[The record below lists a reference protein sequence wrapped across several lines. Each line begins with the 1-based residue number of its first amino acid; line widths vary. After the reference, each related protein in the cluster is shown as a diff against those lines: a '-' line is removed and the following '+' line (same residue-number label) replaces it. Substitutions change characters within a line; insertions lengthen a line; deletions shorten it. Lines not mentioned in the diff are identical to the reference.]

1 MVWRWRRRQECS
13 PRGTTASSEN
23 ASPLSPQ
30 AARAS
35 LGRRGEQVTRDFLLN
50 AGYRVL
56 CQNWVAP
63 HHRGELDLV
72 CQDEAGT
79 LCFVEVKTRRSRS
92 RLAGER
98 PVPLEAVT
106 PAKEQR
112 LRRAAA
118 DYLRALGHVRVP
130 FRFDVV
136 EVWADAQGR
145 PCLLRHWPD
154 LLPGRP
160 SFPQE
165 EETGES

>member
-1 MVWRWRRRQECS
+1 MAWRWRHRREDS
-13 PRGTTASSEN
+13 PRERET
-23 ASPLSPQ
+23 SPRDTGAP
-30 AARAS
+30 
-35 LGRRGEQVTRDFLLN
+35 LGRRGEDATREFFLN

-56 CQNWVAP
+56 CRNWLAP

-79 LCFVEVKTRRSRS
+79 LCFVEVKTRRILARS
-92 RLAGER
+92 AGAGER

-106 PAKEQR
+106 PAKERR

-118 DYLRALGHVRVP
+118 DYLRALGRPRVP

-136 EVWADAQGR
+136 EVWADAHGR
-145 PCLLRHWPD
+145 PCQLRHWPD

-160 SFPQE
+160 SRLLE
-165 EETGES
+165 EEAGES